1 MSYKVE
7 ILHRAAKATGRFK
20 NSFNVEYKEPISTC
34 NQQGHV
40 NFDILHD
47 IVVNDL
53 NTEGVMIID

>member
-7 ILHRAAKATGRFK
+7 ILNRAAKATGRFK

-40 NFDILHD
+40 NFDIVHN
-47 IVVNDL
+47 IVVNNI
-53 NTEGVMIID
+53 NTEGATIID